1 MTTSSTD
8 IPNITPTTSETV
20 DTVQPIGN
28 WSIEEA
34 EACYQIDSW
43 GEGYFGVNNEGHM
56 VVQPDGF
63 KSGVEISILE
73 VIEEI
78 KGHNL
83 DLPVVI
89 RFHDILRSRVQK
101 LNNIFKD
108 TIERLGYKGVYR
120 GVYPIKVNQMREVV
134 EEIVDAGQ
142 PYAFGLEA
150 GSKPELLSVLAYNT
164 NPDSLTV
171 LNGYKDED
179 YMRLA
184 MLGRKLNR
192 QIIVVIEQF
201 HELPLLVRI
210 AKEMK
215 VKPLIGL
222 RMKMTAKS
230 TGKWE
235 KSSGDRAKF
244 GLTASELVRVVQ
256 YLRKEGMVE
265 QIKLLHFHIGSQVPD
280 IRAFKNAISEAGR
293 IFTELSKM
301 GTHLEYLDLGG
312 GLGVDYDGSRSVCD
326 SSRNYSIQEY
336 VHDIVS
342 SVMRICDSAGI
353 PHPNLVT
360 ESGRAITAHHSCVIT
375 NVFDVIDNS
384 DTGIDTTELPG
395 ESILLQQ
402 MRGLLADSLKDAQA
416 LFNDAEQLKQELFH
430 AFTLGVV
437 SLEEKAKTETL
448 YWKVCQKI
456 DKMLEGAEYIPDG
469 LEQLAERLSSQYLC
483 NFSVFQS
490 TADAWAIRQ
499 LLPVCPIHRLTERPT
514 KKASLVDITCD
525 SDGKIDQFVTE
536 EGISTILP
544 MHELKEEEN
553 YYIGIFLTGAYQD
566 VMGDMHNLFGRINE
580 VHIYSYDDDPKD
592 FYIEEIIRGFSAKE
606 VLSQMQYTPQMMATL
621 IKRQIDS
628 EIAGGRIL
636 PREGIGLID
645 FYDGCLEAYT
655 YLRFDDSK

>member
-1 MTTSSTD
+1 MTTDWTIED
-8 IPNITPTTSETV
+8 AE
-20 DTVQPIGN
+20 DT
-28 WSIEEA
+28 
-34 EACYQIDSW
+34 YQISSW
-43 GEGYFGVNNEGHM
+43 GEGYFGVNAEGHL
-56 VVQPDGF
+56 VVQPDGI
-63 KSGVEISILE
+63 KNGVEISILE

-78 KGHNL
+78 KSHNL
-83 DLPVVI
+83 ELPVVI
-89 RFHDILRSRVQK
+89 RFHDILRSRVQN
-101 LNNIFKD
+101 LNNIFQE
-108 TIERLGYKGVYR
+108 TIDRLGYKGHYR

-142 PYAFGLEA
+142 PFSFGLEA
-150 GSKPELLSVLAYNT
+150 GSKAELMSVLAYNT
-164 NPDSLTV
+164 NPDSLTI

-201 HELPLLVRI
+201 HELPLLIRI

-215 VKPLIGL
+215 VAPLIGL
-222 RMKMTAKS
+222 RMKMTSKS
-230 TGKWE
+230 LGKWE

-244 GLTASELVRVVQ
+244 GLTASDLVRVVQ
-256 YLRKEGMVE
+256 FLKNENMLE
-265 QIKLLHFHIGSQVPD
+265 QVKLLHFHIGSQVPD

-293 IFTELSKM
+293 IFTELTKM
-301 GTHLEYLDLGG
+301 GTTLEYLDLGG

-336 VHDIVS
+336 VNDIVD
-342 SVMRICDSAGI
+342 SVKRICDRAGI
-353 PHPNLVT
+353 AHPNLVT

-375 NVFDVIDNS
+375 NVFDEIDNTNS
-384 DTGIDTTELPG
+384 GIDTTEVEG
-395 ESILLQQ
+395 ESLLLQQ
-402 MRGLLADSLKDAQA
+402 MRSLMNDELKDAQA
-416 LFNDAEQLKQELFH
+416 LFNDAEQLKRELFH

-456 DKMLEGAEYIPDG
+456 EGMLKDVEEIPDG
-469 LEQLAERLSSQYLC
+469 LEKLAERLSSQYLC

-499 LLPVCPIHRLTERPT
+499 LLPVCPIHRLNEEPS
-514 KKASLVDITCD
+514 KMASLVDITCD

-536 EGISTILP
+536 DGISSILP
-544 MHELKEEEN
+544 VHPLKNDET
-553 YYIGIFLTGAYQD
+553 YYMGIFLTGAYQD

-580 VHIYSYDDDPKD
+580 VHVYSYDDDPKD

-606 VLSQMQYTPQMMATL
+606 VLTQMQYTPQMMATL
-621 IKRQIDS
+621 IKRTIDQ
-628 EIAGGRIL
+628 EIAQGRIL
-636 PREGIGLID
+636 PREGIKLID
-645 FYDGCLEAYT
+645 FYDGCLESYT
-655 YLRFDDSK
+655 YLRFDNE